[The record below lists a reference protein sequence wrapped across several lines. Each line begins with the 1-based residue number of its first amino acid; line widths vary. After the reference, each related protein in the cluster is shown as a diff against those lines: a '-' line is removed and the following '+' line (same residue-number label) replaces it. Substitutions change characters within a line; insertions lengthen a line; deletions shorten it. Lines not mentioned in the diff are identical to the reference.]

1 MSKLYFRLSLTRQ
14 YGPLETYSTG
24 YHGIGLE
31 AHIFANYENSI
42 SLFLSR
48 LNKPYFIDPV
58 FYRFTSPLYRNY
70 TDRRWAGRLIES
82 YGLTQLLE
90 ENPDGIMTSNITE
103 KNISAIT
110 GRVLDYQ
117 RNSLMS
123 SSGETISLLSLLDD
137 TESTSVDVT
146 GPEFLIPPYF
156 IYDGDGNVIK
166 TNLSLVDESLKLKRE
181 NERIFAPIIV
191 DPDSLL
197 DSAFIDGLISK
208 YSAKEV
214 DGYVVWIT
222 DFKEYEA
229 DSLTLEYYTKFLK
242 KLKKSTKNREIIDL
256 FSGFYSVLLASSSYL
271 DGVVQG
277 LGISESKNPFAGS
290 GQGKPRY
297 YIPIAKQMVSVD
309 IATDLISVDK
319 LLFSC
324 GCSGCSSNS
333 DILHKN
339 IRELDDH
346 FIENRINEF
355 ENLSKES
362 ISIIVNGLDSDSR
375 KLNHVVDPTASGL
388 AHRFG
393 NRLRVW
399 ATALSNSP

>member
-14 YGPLETYSTG
+14 YSPLETYSTG

-58 FYRFTSPLYRNY
+58 FYRFSSPLYRNY

-90 ENPDGIMTSNITE
+90 ENPDGIMTSNLTE

-110 GRVLDYQ
+110 DRVLEYQ

-123 SSGETISLLSLLDD
+123 SSGETISLLALLDN
-137 TESTSVDVT
+137 TETTPVDVT

-156 IYDGDGNVIK
+156 IYDGDGDVIK
-166 TNLSLVDESLKLKRE
+166 TNLSLVDEALKLKRE
-181 NERIFAPIIV
+181 MEKIFAPIIV

-197 DSAFIDGLISK
+197 DDVFIDDLITK
-208 YSAKEV
+208 YSSKKV
-214 DGYVVWIT
+214 DGYIVWVT
-222 DFKEYEA
+222 DFKEFEA
-229 DSLTLEYYTKFLK
+229 DSVTLEYYTKFLK
-242 KLKKSTKNREIIDL
+242 KLKNSTNTKELIDM
-256 FSGFYSVLLASSSYL
+256 FSGFYSVLLASKGFL
-271 DGVVQG
+271 GGVVQG

-309 IATDLISVDK
+309 IAADLVSVDEQ
-319 LLFSC
+319 LFFCSC
-324 GCSGCSSNS
+324 TGCTSNS
-333 DILHKN
+333 DILHKS
-339 IRELDDH
+339 IRELDEH
-346 FIENRINEF
+346 FTENRIKEF
-355 ENLSKES
+355 ENLRNES
-362 ISIIVNGLDSDSR
+362 IINIVNGLNSDSQ
-375 KLNHVVDPTASGL
+375 KLKHVVDPTASGL

-399 ATALSNSP
+399 ATALSNSA